1 MTRQQDIERADKRY
15 AKAMAHREMLVRE
28 GVICLEPP
36 FEETV
41 VIDEARLRKIN
52 GNADWKWRAAG
63 LVPPRWGM

>member
-1 MTRQQDIERADKRY
+1 MTRQQDFERAERRH
-15 AKAMAHREMLVRE
+15 AKFMAHREMLVRE
-28 GVICLEPP
+28 GVIRLEPP

-52 GNADWKWRAAG
+52 GDADWKWRAAG